1 MPRLALTINGQ
12 PQALDAAANTLLLD
26 LLREHLQLTGSHR
39 GCDTAQCGACTVR
52 LNGKAVKACNVLALQ
67 ADGGEV
73 QTVESLSSQTNDSKT
88 WHPMQIAFSKHH
100 GLQCGFC
107 TPGMLMRACAM
118 ADEGVPAEDG
128 AVRKALAGNLCR
140 CTGYEG
146 IVGAVCEGMRRM
158 RGEPIEAADAGL

>member
-12 PQALDAAANTLLLD
+12 PQTLDAAANTLLLD
-26 LLREHLQLTGSHR
+26 LLRDRLLLTGSHR

-52 LNGKAVKACNVLALQ
+52 LNGRAVKACNVLALQ
-67 ADGGEV
+67 ADGAHV
-73 QTVESLSSQTNDSKT
+73 DTVESLSDGKL
-88 WHPMQIAFSKHH
+88 WHPMQRAFSKHH

-128 AVRKALAGNLCR
+128 AVRQALAGNLCR

-158 RGEPIEAADAGL
+158 RGESIEAADAGL

>member
-12 PQALDAAANTLLLD
+12 PQTLDAAANTLLLD
-26 LLREHLQLTGSHR
+26 LLRERLHLTGSHR

-73 QTVESLSSQTNDSKT
+73 QTVESLCDGKT
-88 WHPMQIAFSKHH
+88 WHPMQLAFSKHH

-128 AVRKALAGNLCR
+128 AVRQALAGNLCR

-146 IVGAVCEGMRRM
+146 IVGAVREGMRRM
-158 RGEPIEAADAGL
+158 RGEAIEVTDAGL